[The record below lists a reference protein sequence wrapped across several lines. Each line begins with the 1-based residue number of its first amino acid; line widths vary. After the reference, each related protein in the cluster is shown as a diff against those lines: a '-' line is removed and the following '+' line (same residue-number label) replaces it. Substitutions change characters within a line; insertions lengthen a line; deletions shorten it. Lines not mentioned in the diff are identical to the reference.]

1 MIEHVLEPVNFRSA
15 VLSCYLVVLPLH
27 FVVALVGVHED
38 LGKGVEPLQVS
49 QPLHLLLL
57 LPEHVLHAVL
67 VGQHALELLLH
78 QFLDCTVTAQLAQ
91 HALWVH

>member
-1 MIEHVLEPVNFRSA
+1 MEHGLEPANFCSE

-27 FVVALVGVHED
+27 LVVAFVCVHED
-38 LGKGVEPLQVS
+38 LWKGVEPLQVS

-78 QFLDCTVTAQLAQ
+78 QILDCTATAQLAQ
-91 HALWVH
+91 QALCVQ